1 MRKPGLVFTF
11 ERTKC
16 QLLPS
21 LCLSLSSVK
30 HLSATFPKLVTVI
43 YLFSSSLWKLLIKSS
58 LRRKLCH
65 YLDSSD
71 FFFFFCI
78 FWRLWMHERRW
89 WEKDEDHRFSS
100 GDAQR
105 CCALW
110 SPAAFCVTAHAD
122 QTCCWG
128 ECPGMAGGKRPAS
141 PQNDKGGDSPVFSV
155 GKEFSAYPS
164 LHVQCICLPNFSQRV
179 RFWIFNL
186 PG

>member
-71 FFFFFCI
+71 FLFFLVSFEGYGC
-78 FWRLWMHERRW
+78 MKEGGERRM
-89 WEKDEDHRFSS
+89 KITDFPLVMHRGVVLCDLQQPFVS
-100 GDAQR
+100 Q
-105 CCALW
+105 
-110 SPAAFCVTAHAD
+110 PM
-122 QTCCWG
+122 QT
-128 ECPGMAGGKRPAS
+128 RPAVGVS
-141 PQNDKGGDSPVFSV
+141 ALGWLEGRDQPLPKTTKVVIPQ
-155 GKEFSAYPS
+155 
-164 LHVQCICLPNFSQRV
+164 CLV
-179 RFWIFNL
+179 
-186 PG
+186 

>member
-71 FFFFFCI
+71 FLFFFLYLLKAMDAWKKVVREGWRSQI
-78 FWRLWMHERRW
+78 FLWWCTEVLCSVISSSLLCHSPCRPDLLLGWVLWDGWREETSLSPKRQRW
-89 WEKDEDHRFSS
+89 WF
-100 GDAQR
+100 
-105 CCALW
+105 
-110 SPAAFCVTAHAD
+110 P
-122 QTCCWG
+122 
-128 ECPGMAGGKRPAS
+128 
-141 PQNDKGGDSPVFSV
+141 SV
-155 GKEFSAYPS
+155 
-164 LHVQCICLPNFSQRV
+164 
-179 RFWIFNL
+179 
-186 PG
+186 